1 MSNIIDK
8 NEKKK
13 KTCKVRTFMSENIV
27 YTENL
32 LFFPILVSKS
42 NVLEGWLLFLKE
54 HIVDVYFN

>member
-1 MSNIIDK
+1 
-8 NEKKK
+8 
-13 KTCKVRTFMSENIV
+13 MSENIV